1 MSDEWDADDFE
12 PPSFN
17 AKGVV
22 SDKWEGEDEDQDV
35 KDNWEDS
42 EEEKERNK
50 SEGTEGSAYQRPK
63 KKSLADRIAE
73 KEAKRV
79 QQLEE
84 EKARNREPT
93 AEEKL
98 NEKIRLRKVQ
108 EAADLKN
115 AQEIFGVKN
124 AKSIESMYPE
134 TEEEF
139 KLFKDALKTK
149 ITEFEASRMYP
160 GFIEN
165 LFQELAIGLQPEDLK
180 KVGTALTGIYHEKE
194 KQRKEAERKKKKK
207 QKAIVK
213 VERKGD
219 LDLIGGVGE
228 YDYDDG
234 EDFM

>member
-1 MSDEWDADDFE
+1 MSDDWDAEDFE

-17 AKGVV
+17 TKSVV
-22 SDKWEGEDEDQDV
+22 SDKWEGEDEEEDV
-35 KDNWEDS
+35 KDSWEDS
-42 EEEKERNK
+42 EEEKEKKENAN
-50 SEGTEGSAYQRPK
+50 TGSAYQRPK
-63 KKSLADRIAE
+63 KKPLAERIAE

-79 QQLEE
+79 QQLQE
-84 EKARNREPT
+84 EKERNREPT
-93 AEEKL
+93 AEEIL
-98 NEKIRLRKVQ
+98 NEKIRLRKIQ
-108 EAADLKN
+108 EASDLKH
-115 AQEIFGVKN
+115 AQEIFGVTRNVKT
-124 AKSIESMYPE
+124 IESMYPE

-139 KLFKDALKTK
+139 KQFKDALKTK
-149 ITEFEASRMYP
+149 ITEFEASKMYP
-160 GFIEN
+160 AFIEN

-194 KQRKEAERKKKKK
+194 KQRKEAEKKKKKK